1 MDLDGF
7 KRSLGLKDAY
17 RKNFAEL
24 IEHKIDSSEEI
35 QISGIME
42 NIGCSTD
49 MFCFRRLSR
58 EDRWTIWRKRT
69 LAKWLPNGKYS
80 WKYSLPRWPL
90 ARKI

>member
-49 MFCFRRLSR
+49 KCVCFVS
-58 EDRWTIWRKRT
+58 ED
-69 LAKWLPNGKYS
+69 
-80 WKYSLPRWPL
+80 
-90 ARKI
+90 

>member
-1 MDLDGF
+1 MDLD
-7 KRSLGLKDAY
+7 GLKDAY

>member
-1 MDLDGF
+1 MDLD
-7 KRSLGLKDAY
+7 GLKDAY

-49 MFCFRRLSR
+49 KCVCFVS
-58 EDRWTIWRKRT
+58 ED
-69 LAKWLPNGKYS
+69 
-80 WKYSLPRWPL
+80 
-90 ARKI
+90 